1 MKAIETNSETIIK
14 TKNQQTIGIVGGGQL
29 ARMMILAGTPLGLNF
44 IILDPSPEAC
54 ASKLCTQIVAEYD
67 DISALNSLSQ
77 QVDIITFDFENV
89 PSTALAQLVD
99 CKIYPPIAALATSQ
113 DRITEKNL
121 FQTLNIPTPAFAAI
135 ESLED
140 LKAALVR
147 VGYPAILKTRRLG
160 YDGKGQIILRSA
172 DDCIPALLALGEK
185 NLILEQFIPF
195 SDEVSII
202 AVRNKNAETVY
213 YPLIKNTHL
222 NGILKQSIAPFN
234 DDALMN
240 EAKAYANALLNK
252 LDYIGTLAIEFF
264 VKEGQL
270 IANEMAPRVH
280 NSGHLTIEGASTSQ
294 FENHLRA
301 ILNWPLGQT
310 TIEKPTAMINFIGEL
325 PDKNAYLATPHC
337 HYHNYGKSARQGR
350 KVGHATIIADNLKLL
365 NNTLAALA
373 P

>member
-1 MKAIETNSETIIK
+1 MKAIETTSDTTMTTK
-14 TKNQQTIGIVGGGQL
+14 THQTIGIVGGGQL

-44 IILDPSPEAC
+44 VVLDPSTEAC
-54 ASKLCTQIVAEYD
+54 ASKLCTQIIAEYD
-67 DISALNSLSQ
+67 DIAALNALSQ

-89 PSTALAQLVD
+89 PSSALAQLTD
-99 CKIYPPIAALATSQ
+99 CKIYPPIAALATAQ
-113 DRITEKNL
+113 DRIAEKNL
-121 FQTLNIPTPAFAAI
+121 FQTLNIPTPAFATV

-160 YDGKGQIILRSA
+160 YDGKGQAVLKSENDCASA
-172 DDCIPALLALGEK
+172 FLALGGK
-185 NLILEQFIPF
+185 NLVLEQFVAF

-202 AVRNKNAETVY
+202 AVRNANAETVY
-213 YPLIKNTHL
+213 YPLIKNTHQ
-222 NGILKQSIAPFN
+222 NGILKQSFAPFN

-240 EAKAYANALLNK
+240 EAKVYANALLNK

-310 TIEKPTAMINFIGEL
+310 IIEKPTVMINFIGEL
-325 PDKNAYLATPHC
+325 PDKEVFLATPDC
-337 HYHNYGKSARQGR
+337 HYHDYGKSARIGR
-350 KVGHATIIADNLKLL
+350 KVGHATIVANDLKQL
-365 NNTLAALA
+365 NNTLATLA